1 MTRSIFCLLRI
12 FQLQSSNGDIERLRE
27 SINLNG
33 LTLQGLTLIFCAKIP

>member
-27 SINLNG
+27 SINDTKLER
-33 LTLQGLTLIFCAKIP
+33 TYFTRPYFDFWR